1 MICLT
6 RPDGGRTWVHESRL
20 EEYLGRG
27 YQALSPLQADSAAV
41 KATAEPKKTTKRST
55 TKK

>member
-20 EEYLGRG
+20 DEYLGRG
-27 YQALSPLQADSAAV
+27 FKLPSLPQADPAAT
-41 KATAEPKKTTKRST
+41 KATAAPKKTTKRST

>member
-41 KATAEPKKTTKRST
+41 TAAAEPKKKTTKRST
-55 TKK
+55 KK

>member
-20 EEYLGRG
+20 DEYLGRG
-27 YQALSPLQADSAAV
+27 FALTSPPQAELAAV
-41 KATAEPKKTTKRST
+41 KATAAPKKTTKRST

>member
-20 EEYLGRG
+20 DEYLGRG
-27 YQALSPLQADSAAV
+27 FVLTSPPQAEPAAV
-41 KATAEPKKTTKRST
+41 KATAAPKKTTKRST

>member
-20 EEYLGRG
+20 DEYLGRG
-27 YQALSPLQADSAAV
+27 FRLTSPPQAEPAAV
-41 KATAEPKKTTKRST
+41 KATAAPKKTTKRST

>member
-20 EEYLGRG
+20 DEYLGRG
-27 YQALSPLQADSAAV
+27 FKIPSPPQADPASE
-41 KATAEPKKTTKRST
+41 KATAEQKKSPRRIRS
-55 TKK
+55 K